1 MVSTY
6 LLLLILLC
14 LTTTMCFLAVF
25 IILFQV
31 PQNIQLKNATLPL
44 TTLTSQIATYNNNFL
59 PSSGEDLVKQYLM
72 Q

>member
-1 MVSTY
+1 M
-6 LLLLILLC
+6 LC
-14 LTTTMCFLAVF
+14 LTTTVSFLAAF

-31 PQNIQLKNATLPL
+31 PQNIQLKNATLTL
-44 TTLTSQIATYNNNFL
+44 TTLTSQIATYNTNFL